1 MNQTNEDIKL
11 LLFMGIAV
19 MLSLFASIL
28 LIFIFFQRKKY
39 QYHKNIQQL
48 HQTQQNQ
55 LIEAAVRSEETE
67 RHRIAEELHDEVGAI
82 LSAAKLHFQGVTINA
97 SDKNNVPRYQKGQ
110 ELLDGAIKQ
119 VRGISHNLHSS
130 ILKEFGLNEAIR
142 HFTEKIALHDV
153 IKITTRLDS
162 AYEPQNAENDMSIYR
177 MVQELMNNIIKHA
190 VPKNIRITS
199 KYHNS
204 MLNISIFHDG
214 KGLAHEEYEAF
225 KFNKN
230 GMGLKAIQTRII
242 LLKGELKFSK
252 TDTGY
257 RIDLNIP
264 Q

>member
-1 MNQTNEDIKL
+1 MNQTNDDIKL

-39 QYHKNIQQL
+39 QYHKNIQKL

-82 LSAAKLHFQGVTINA
+82 LSSAKLHFQGVKITA
-97 SDKNNVPRYQKGQ
+97 DKNNAPRYEKGQ

-142 HFTEKIALHDV
+142 HFAEKIALHDV
-153 IKITTRLDS
+153 IKITTYLDG
-162 AYEPQNAENDMSIYR
+162 AYAPLNAENDMSIYR

-190 VPKNIRITS
+190 VPKNINITS
-199 KYHNS
+199 VYGDG

-242 LLKGELKFSK
+242 LLKGELSFSK
-252 TDTGY
+252 KEDGY
-257 RIDLNIP
+257 YVDMSIP
-264 Q
+264 A

>member
-1 MNQTNEDIKL
+1 MNQTNDDIKL

-39 QYHKNIQQL
+39 QYHQNIQKL

-55 LIEAAVRSEETE
+55 LIEAAVRSEESE

-82 LSAAKLHFQGVTINA
+82 LSSAKLHFQGVKINA
-97 SDKNNVPRYQKGQ
+97 IDKNNIPRYDKGQ

-142 HFTEKIALHDV
+142 HFTEKIGSQDV
-153 IKITTRLDS
+153 IRITAQLDG
-162 AYEPQNAENDMSIYR
+162 AYNQQTSENDMSIYR

-190 VPKNIRITS
+190 APKNIGITS
-199 KYHNS
+199 AYNDGLLH
-204 MLNISIFHDG
+204 ISIFHDG
-214 KGLAHEEYEAF
+214 KGLAHDEYEAF
-225 KFNKN
+225 KFSKS

-252 TDTGY
+252 KYEGY
-257 RIDLNIP
+257 YIDINIP
-264 Q
+264 A